1 VLCAWY
7 FSLRF
12 CQAADLQAIDIISQS
27 IKGQLDEY
35 NNDYLLIVRIYLS
48 NCIFGSVV
56 GEGT

>member
-1 VLCAWY
+1 VWRWSFC
-7 FSLRF
+7 LRF
-12 CQAADLQAIDIISQS
+12 CQADLQAIDIISQP

-56 GEGT
+56 GERT